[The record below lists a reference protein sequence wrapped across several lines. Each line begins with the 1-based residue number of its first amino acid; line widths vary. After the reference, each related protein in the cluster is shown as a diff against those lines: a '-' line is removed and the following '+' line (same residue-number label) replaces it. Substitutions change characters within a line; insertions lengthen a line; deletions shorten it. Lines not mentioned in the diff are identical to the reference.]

1 MAEHGVTEETDV
13 ATASDEVDIYCEPC
27 STDRKKTFANGFC
40 LQCDEYLCD
49 TCIKDHKKFSI
60 SRMHSVLDQGKMPS
74 QRQKKQNCL
83 VGCIEPCRKH
93 QNEIIKFFCKLH
105 QVLVCSV
112 CITLDHRDC
121 QVEYIP
127 DASTDFRNN
136 AEYLELKKEV
146 DESITN
152 VKYKMRDAIQECN
165 QIDEA
170 YALGINLIKDLQ
182 IKMNAMV
189 ENKEKE
195 LLVNIQTLKQAHS
208 TINASKRTTLDSARS
223 LLDGMKISLIDNKA
237 SDIELFSAVKTIK
250 SQLEGIN
257 TEVTKIDKPLKD
269 MTFSFKDETVLIGLF
284 HSLAAFEITET
295 VATRYRRCYGEDC
308 LVTASISLGVAYTTL
323 SFIFKHDNIKAASS
337 VQRFG
342 SSVQRFDRTIRDK
355 VPATVLIHSDGRT
368 LESFGYDA
376 EEKYSELA
384 ENGTQNDWYF
394 FERFWMDLDESTA
407 FLEAAT
413 LKDKSGKE
421 IPVVKVISILIKC
434 LLQSLLDFKIRNLK
448 SKDIHF
454 ILTVPAN
461 WNTDMENLLKL
472 AVKKTGIEV
481 GHLSIMLESEAAAV
495 YYLHPKSI
503 VNDIQTPNVQGNH
516 TIPGKWESFI
526 ICDFQENKLALSL
539 HMMTS
544 DMQMKHIITEYDSTL
559 RVSNVNGEFET
570 FIDTLTGCEA
580 VSFLKMH
587 HIDAYMELIEDFRM
601 KSRSWKMSDRCTFR
615 MPTKLP
621 VCVRDFTGKSINE
634 QIENSVYKNGVSVT
648 AASLRIKPSVF
659 VSLFDPFITQA
670 VDRIRIFIAKH
681 CAIGIKHVFIVSE
694 LALPTPLQQGVK
706 TALTDMQVFI
716 SPEHDTAVLQG
727 ALIWGRELR
736 L

>member
-394 FERFWMDLDESTA
+394 FERFWMDLDEST
-407 FLEAAT
+407 
-413 LKDKSGKE
+413 
-421 IPVVKVISILIKC
+421 
-434 LLQSLLDFKIRNLK
+434 
-448 SKDIHF
+448 
-454 ILTVPAN
+454 
-461 WNTDMENLLKL
+461 
-472 AVKKTGIEV
+472 TGIEV